1 LKKQR
6 AIRAEGAGGATGA
19 PTGSANLPP
28 TSETWT
34 SLGELPASHVVPL
47 PARSV
52 ATVVL
57 QGRLR

>member
-6 AIRAEGAGGATGA
+6 AIRA
-19 PTGSANLPP
+19 